1 MVKEFSANLEDRV
14 DDKVFAKGNSIN
26 MSNEAIKKLIGA
38 PDHEE
43 DDHSILMDEG
53 VEIVKLVKKLC
64 HVDKEVVWAIG
75 NNNPNINFKVG
86 ALITSWTPLFK
97 LISSGLIPS
106 THLTHYSGQSNLIVC
121 HDDEKEGGCQIDYL
135 PNHY

>member
-14 DDKVFAKGNSIN
+14 DDKVFAIGNSIN
-26 MSNEAIKKLIGA
+26 MLNEAIKKLIGA
-38 PDHEE
+38 PNHEE
-43 DDHSILMDEG
+43 DDYSVLMDEG
-53 VEIVKLVKKLC
+53 VETAKLVKKLC

-75 NNNPNINFKVG
+75 NNNLNINFKVG
-86 ALITSWTPLFK
+86 ALIPSWTPLFK

-106 THLTHYSGQSNLIVC
+106 THLTRYSGQSNLIVC
-121 HDDEKEGGCQIDYL
+121 HDNEKEGGSQIDYL